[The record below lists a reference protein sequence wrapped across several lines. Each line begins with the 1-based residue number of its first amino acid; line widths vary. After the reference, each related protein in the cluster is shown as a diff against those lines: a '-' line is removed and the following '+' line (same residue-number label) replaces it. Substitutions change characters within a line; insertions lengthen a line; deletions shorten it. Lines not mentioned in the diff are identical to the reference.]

1 MDRQW
6 QRQWQ
11 RVDPVSLVFG
21 LVFVAAGLIVLLGG
35 SLLDD
40 GKLLVPVA
48 LIGLGAALFAS
59 GSGRPREDGPSDEIG
74 AESGEDG

>member
-6 QRQWQ
+6 QRQLQ

-48 LIGLGAALFAS
+48 LISLGAALFAS
-59 GSGRPREDGPSDEIG
+59 SSGGPGEDGPGDQIG
-74 AESGEDG
+74 AESREDR